1 MLNVQLAE
9 KECLM
14 KHTKV
19 VYQSDF
25 EVIAGNARSQAAV
38 MVLQRG
44 DKEGGSGNRHKG
56 ADQWLYVSAGTGEA
70 TVSGKQYKLQPGT
83 LLLIEHGE
91 IHEIHNNGSG
101 PLETL
106 NFYVPP
112 AFAEDEEPLP
122 AGES

>member
-1 MLNVQLAE
+1 
-9 KECLM
+9 M
-14 KHTKV
+14 KHAKV
-19 VYQSDF
+19 VYQHEF
-25 EVIAGNARSQAAV
+25 EVITGNARSQAAV

-44 DKEGGSGNRHKG
+44 DTEGGRGNRHKG
-56 ADQWLYVSAGTGEA
+56 ADQWLYVSAGKGVA
-70 TVSGKQYKLQPGT
+70 TVNGKEYTLQPGS
-83 LLLIEHGE
+83 LILIEHGE
-91 IHEIHNNGSG
+91 THEIRNNGTG